1 MSDLP
6 EGKPGSTPAGARG
19 AGYSKSFEAS
29 QAVLLEELELAI
41 RWGRPSILLAVYRSQ
56 DWQKRAEKALSQR
69 LGRLGQKVVPIQAFE
84 AQANVAE
91 VIAHIPDREQT
102 VFFVTGMEQAGQ
114 KNEISVYEALNIN
127 REFFVENQIRVV
139 FWLTEK
145 EALDL
150 PRYAPDFWAF
160 RHRVVEF
167 TRPQTARQ
175 SALPAGLLLW
185 HTRES
190 RLNEKDLRAA
200 IQLREKMLADLPQLS
215 ESLSSRLD
223 LLYTLG
229 YLYWSAGDTGRAL
242 EALTMGLALPGG
254 AQIAYPESRL
264 QEARAIL
271 DYDLGEYSK
280 ALTVFETLAA
290 NNPADALCV
299 VNCGIAQHALGHNR
313 EAVSL
318 GDQAVELEPKNP
330 RLWNALG
337 HLHLSVGET
346 EPAIASFKNALEL
359 DPETQD
365 CRVSLAVCYQDLGY
379 QEEAKKQIDAFADS
393 VGEKSVYARALQ
405 AAISGEGQEAVR
417 LLGKALDAKLI
428 SASRIRHDPNISLL
442 LDASQIA
449 SVLGEK

>member
-6 EGKPGSTPAGARG
+6 KRKPGSTSASAQGA
-19 AGYSKSFEAS
+19 AYSKSFEAS

-41 RWGRPSILLAVYRSQ
+41 RWARPSILLAVYRSQ
-56 DWQKRAEKALSQR
+56 DWQKRAEKALSQS
-69 LGRLGQKVVPIQAFE
+69 LNRLGQKVVPIQAFE
-84 AQANVAE
+84 AQASLVE
-91 VIAHIPDREQT
+91 VIALIPDRQQT

-114 KNEISVYEALNIN
+114 RNGISVYEALNLN

-175 SALPAGLLLW
+175 SALPAAILLW
-185 HTRES
+185 HTHES
-190 RLNEKDLRAA
+190 RLNEKELRAA
-200 IQLREKMLADLPQLS
+200 IQLREKMLADLPELN

-229 YLYWSAGDTGRAL
+229 YLYWSAGNTGRAL
-242 EALTMGLALPGG
+242 QELTMGLGLLRGV
-254 AQIAYPESRL
+254 QIAFPESRL
-264 QEARAIL
+264 QEGLAIL
-271 DYDLGEYSK
+271 NYDLGKYPE
-280 ALTVFETLAA
+280 ALAVFEALAA
-290 NNPADALCV
+290 NNPADALCIM
-299 VNCGIAQHALGHNR
+299 NCGIAQHALGHNR

-346 EPAIASFKNALEL
+346 EPAIASFKNALGL
-359 DPETQD
+359 DPEMPD
-365 CRVSLAVCYQDLGY
+365 LHVSLAVCYQDLGY
-379 QEEAKKQIDAFADS
+379 QEEAKKQIEAFAGS
-393 VGEKSVYARALQ
+393 VGDKSAYARALQ
-405 AAISGEGQEAVR
+405 AAITGNGPEAIR
-417 LLGKALDAKLI
+417 LLRKALDAELI
-428 SASRIRHDPNISLL
+428 SASQIKHDPNISLL
-442 LDASQIA
+442 FDASQIA
-449 SVLGEK
+449 SVLGGK